1 MHLSIKTMAF
11 FAKFIS
17 LRACRASGK
26 IINIQRH
33 CSSIRSC
40 LYVSGKYGTSLTNT
54 VIPDL
59 DISNDFQSQDFAE
72 NLKARKM
79 DLAKF
84 DLKAIA
90 HSAKY
95 LAWLD
100 AEGSRL
106 EARRQEISQEILKLT
121 SEADKEARCQFHQ
134 RFTYEFFVRTSFLAA
149 FSRYVSALAPKFRT
163 KDARVN
169 VDEIDGRE
177 KLVAES
183 REVKQAMKISMRDR
197 WELEDSTV
205 LGYLHLPNR
214 LHENTPRDAEQQVS
228 IPSTFYFCLF
238 VRKYFMQIFSNY
250 SLAL

>member
-1 MHLSIKTMAF
+1 MAF

-121 SEADKEARCQFHQ
+121 SEADKEAR
-134 RFTYEFFVRTSFLAA
+134 
-149 FSRYVSALAPKFRT
+149 
-163 KDARVN
+163 
-169 VDEIDGRE
+169 E

>member
-1 MHLSIKTMAF
+1 MHNSLKTMAL

-17 LRACRASGK
+17 LRGCRVSAGK
-26 IINIQRH
+26 IVNIQRH
-33 CSSIRSC
+33 CSSIPSC

-90 HSAKY
+90 LGAKY

-100 AEGSRL
+100 AEDIRL
-106 EARRQEISQEILKLT
+106 ESRRKEISVEISKLT
-121 SEADKEARCQFHQ
+121 SEADKEA
-134 RFTYEFFVRTSFLAA
+134 
-149 FSRYVSALAPKFRT
+149 
-163 KDARVN
+163 KD
-169 VDEIDGRE
+169 

-183 REVKQAMKISMRDR
+183 REVKQAMKNASRNR
-197 WELEDSTV
+197 WELEDTTI

-214 LHENTPRDAEQQVS
+214 LHKNTPREADQQVA
-228 IPSTFYFCLF
+228 
-238 VRKYFMQIFSNY
+238 
-250 SLAL
+250 ALLN

>member
-1 MHLSIKTMAF
+1 MAF

-17 LRACRASGK
+17 LRGCRASAGK

-33 CSSIRSC
+33 CSGIPSC

-72 NLKARKM
+72 NLKSRKM

-100 AEGSRL
+100 AEDTRL
-106 EARRQEISQEILKLT
+106 ESRRKEISLEISKLT
-121 SEADKEARCQFHQ
+121 SDGDKEAR
-134 RFTYEFFVRTSFLAA
+134 
-149 FSRYVSALAPKFRT
+149 
-163 KDARVN
+163 D
-169 VDEIDGRE
+169 

-183 REVKQAMKISMRDR
+183 REVKQAMKVATRDR

-214 LHENTPRDAEQQVS
+214 LHENTPRDADQQVAVMLYL
-228 IPSTFYFCLF
+228 P
-238 VRKYFMQIFSNY
+238 
-250 SLAL
+250 